1 MDFYALSRKQLQT
14 LCKKNKIPANITNV
28 AMADALAALN
38 QVEGLDEF
46 LNPTDGDAGTPSV
59 HHRTAGRAS
68 TQRKGAR
75 EEAEGSKVKVSTRP
89 QRGARAAEG
98 VVEQENKDANV
109 PVTPAAASRR
119 RATAVST
126 RRKKEVEMVVQ
137 DADNKNEVQGKPK
150 PADVPKTP
158 AVAPVSRT
166 RATGRSVCTTKI
178 ETPAGTS
185 AQRAYSTRR
194 SVRLLEKDLS
204 KMSLMDTDDTGLVKI
219 HDFSQELSN
228 VSQQIE
234 DSADTE
240 KGASLRTVSTVVS
253 EDTQELE
260 VCSSENNTEYECQ
273 SHDSGSD
280 VKLVSVTENVM
291 VVEPHGSKEDEQE
304 KVNCL
309 ELEAEPHGSDEAG
322 SELLPV
328 LEESCD
334 SFDLEIEN
342 KECFGAKQDNL
353 PVEASEDATPE
364 VTDQDIAAV
373 SVVVSDDVSV
383 DVTDQDV
390 GGSFPMLAECNMDDQ
405 VSNEGDDKED
415 KNNVPAEEAEL
426 HDSNLILEGS
436 YDTCDKSNDAGS
448 EVLPVLKESCDSSEL
463 EIENKESIGVMQDI
477 LPFEASED
485 TATLTVVVPDDVSD
499 QDVAGSLPVS
509 SVNDAPASLKEFV
522 ECNQDTDQDILLLEA
537 SEDALTEVTGQDTA
551 TLTVVVPDDVSDQ
564 EVAGWLPMSPV
575 NDAPVNIKEFVEC
588 NIDDDQGNYMA
599 DEYYQHPLNIDEK
612 AADESELM
620 TDSEGILELE
630 SISHSA
636 GEHQEELEA
645 KPERLEA
652 ETEKI
657 DDAPDVT
664 GTCAILAVQKDAS
677 CEKSGAV
684 IEVCTESSA
693 NGKESMGVKNVTI
706 ESSLPDVE
714 AEDHKNTS
722 ENLEAEAQAAESEEP
737 VAGEDIVLK
746 ADNGFSNVL
755 HNTYENTSAGEDVV
769 PQQVTVE
776 SAGSSCKFNSPVDGD
791 VVSEDTAIPNQ
802 EPRVSS
808 ETMTEDS
815 IHEQKSTDIPVQ
827 SVVSDQLKENV
838 TSDELHN
845 KSMGELK
852 RMLKK
857 LKLDDKSKTNVVKE
871 VEKKR
876 TALQV
881 LPQNRMTAGEVQID
895 G

>member
-1 MDFYALSRKQLQT
+1 MDFHALSRKQLQT

-204 KMSLMDTDDTGLVKI
+204 KMSLMDTDDTGL
-219 HDFSQELSN
+219 
-228 VSQQIE
+228 
-234 DSADTE
+234 
-240 KGASLRTVSTVVS
+240 
-253 EDTQELE
+253 ELE

-309 ELEAEPHGSDEAG
+309 ELEAEPHGSDEA
-322 SELLPV
+322 
-328 LEESCD
+328 
-334 SFDLEIEN
+334 
-342 KECFGAKQDNL
+342 
-353 PVEASEDATPE
+353 
-364 VTDQDIAAV
+364 DIAAV

-390 GGSFPMLAECNMDDQ
+390 GGSFPMLAECNMDDQVSNEVDDKEDKNNDQDVNDASVSLKELVECNMDDQ

-436 YDTCDKSNDAGS
+436 YDTCDKSNDA
-448 EVLPVLKESCDSSEL
+448 
-463 EIENKESIGVMQDI
+463 
-477 LPFEASED
+477 
-485 TATLTVVVPDDVSD
+485 
-499 QDVAGSLPVS
+499 
-509 SVNDAPASLKEFV
+509 
-522 ECNQDTDQDILLLEA
+522 
-537 SEDALTEVTGQDTA
+537 DALTEVTGQDTA

-636 GEHQEELEA
+636 
-645 KPERLEA
+645 
-652 ETEKI
+652 
-657 DDAPDVT
+657 
-664 GTCAILAVQKDAS
+664 
-677 CEKSGAV
+677 
-684 IEVCTESSA
+684 
-693 NGKESMGVKNVTI
+693 VKNVTI